1 MAVCFVPFSLGIG
14 SIGNQIAVKY
24 MQSEKMTISA
34 TSPAKTAL
42 ACVAALIFP
51 GLGHLVLGRWGRALT
66 LAVALTAM
74 FIIGFTMHGHLFTP
88 VAADKLT
95 YVFTLLNLGMGLPY
109 FICLAM
115 GSGFEIHAAAQ
126 TFEYGNTFLA
136 VTGALNLLS
145 AIDAFDIAIGRKQ

>member
-74 FIIGFTMHGHLFTP
+74 FIIGFMMHGHLFTP

-126 TFEYGNTFLA
+126 TFEYGNTYLA